1 MIVRKHTTILFLIL
15 CTSFIGMPVCA
26 DNLYFSR
33 TYSLPITE
41 MQDIVTKWL
50 KDSDFEILRVDQELS
65 QVRLSAESREK
76 IWEICLSQQSPLA
89 TLVTICKGRR
99 GPKNKDL
106 QNRLWNYISEY
117 VNSPEIK
124 VSDTQRKIPNI
135 ILAQTESVVCIEAKA
150 AGRTYQASGFVVDDN
165 GRIRIISTA
174 HDFKNLKAINIIFYD
189 GSEVAGRILK
199 IDFHRDLSLIQID
212 KKPEHFIPLS
222 ISRNLLEI
230 GEKLYSVSCPINLGK
245 AVFSGSF
252 TAPKRVDDLIL
263 WQVQMNIYP
272 GSSGSPVF
280 DEFGNLSAIVTGRYR
295 GTDSVGFLIP
305 VETLMEFL
313 KEI

>member
-1 MIVRKHTTILFLIL
+1 MIVRKHTAILALFLCI
-15 CTSFIGMPVCA
+15 SFIGVPVCA
-26 DNLYFSR
+26 DKLDFSR
-33 TYSLPITE
+33 TYPLPITE
-41 MQDIVTKWL
+41 MQDVVSKWL
-50 KDSDFEILRVDQELS
+50 MDSDFEILRVDQELS

-89 TLVTICKGRR
+89 TLVTICKGR
-99 GPKNKDL
+99 GGAKNQDL
-106 QNRLWNYISEY
+106 QNRLWDYILEY

-124 VSDTQRKIPNI
+124 VSDTQQKIPNI
-135 ILAQTESVVCIEAKA
+135 ILAQKESVVCIEAKV
-150 AGRTYQASGFVVDDN
+150 AGETYQASGFVVDDN

-174 HDFKNLKAINIIFYD
+174 HDLKNLKEINVILYD

-212 KKPEHFIPLS
+212 KKLEHFIPLS
-222 ISRNLLEI
+222 TSRNLLEI
-230 GEKLYSVSCPINLGK
+230 DEKLYSVSCPINLK
-245 AVFSGSF
+245 KTVFSGSF

-263 WQVQMNIYP
+263 WQVQMKIYP
-272 GSSGSPVF
+272 GNSGSPVF
-280 DEFGNLSAIVTGRYR
+280 DEHGNLSAIVTGRYR

-305 VETLMEFL
+305 FETLMEFL